1 MTKTFLTI
9 ILWTLVSCNST
20 PNNGTTQTP
29 NSHTDSVV
37 TQIPVVDDLI
47 QFDTYCNA
55 RFGYCIEYPEGIIYP
70 QPESQNGDGRVFK
83 NKQSEEVLTVFG
95 RMNADPDGGTISLEQ
110 QYDDDLHG
118 ALEENGNKDRV
129 ITYQKLGK
137 TFFVI
142 SGYKKGKI
150 FYQKTI
156 LKEDAFAYAILE
168 YSENE
173 KEIFDKV
180 STRLFK
186 SFK

>member
-1 MTKTFLTI
+1 MTKTFLTFV
-9 ILWTLVSCNST
+9 LLTLVACKST
-20 PNNGTTQTP
+20 PNNQSTQTT
-29 NSHTDSVV
+29 NLQTDSIA
-37 TQIPVVDDLI
+37 TQLPVIDNSI
-47 QFDTYCNA
+47 KFNTYCNA
-55 RFGYCIEYPEGIIYP
+55 HFAYCIQYPKGIIYP

-83 NKQSEEVLTVFG
+83 NKQGEEVLTVFG

-129 ITYQKLGK
+129 ITYQKLDK

-156 LKEDAFAYAILE
+156 LKQDAFAYAILE

-173 KEIFDKV
+173 KKIFDKV